1 MKRLSL
7 KTRLV
12 LLHTGMMALVVCI
25 VLALLFSISSRE
37 IVSNVENTLE
47 ASVFGAFEDMEY
59 EDGRWDFDSD
69 LMNLE
74 DGVYLS
80 VYDKNSQELL
90 YGRIPY
96 GFAYDLPFESGNLR
110 TIKAVMTYP
119 SVQEEQRM
127 LAMLTRRGSDTF
139 DPRAIT
145 SEVISISDAERDFRY
160 TLRLAL
166 ILSPLMI
173 FLTAVCGYLLSRR
186 ALYPV
191 SKITKTVQEIQKEK
205 DLSKRIDLGK
215 GNDEIYTLARTF
227 DGLLETIDAGMQ
239 REKQFT
245 SDVAHELR
253 TPISVVLMQCE
264 DLLQGNHLDEEGR
277 REVSVIHRKMKSI
290 SDMVSQLLLLSR
302 ADQGREKL
310 NLEPVDF
317 SEICEMVAE
326 EFTGIAQEK
335 GIQIQTRIEPGL
347 QLTADQTLMIRLLG
361 NLLENAVSYLSIQN
375 EIGRA
380 HV

>member
-110 TIKAVMTYP
+110 TITAGENDY
-119 SVQEEQRM
+119 SVLDLEHTVNGRPV
-127 LAMLTRRGSDTF
+127 LIRG
-139 DPRAIT
+139 
-145 SEVISISDAERDFRY
+145 VISISDAERDFRY

-186 ALYPV
+186 ALYRYP
-191 SKITKTVQEIQKEK
+191 KLQKRFRK
-205 DLSKRIDLGK
+205 SRKKRIYPNGSTWAKGTTKSTRWPIPLTGCWKPSTPGCSGK
-215 GNDEIYTLARTF
+215 SSLPATLPMSCAPQSAWF
-227 DGLLETIDAGMQ
+227 
-239 REKQFT
+239 
-245 SDVAHELR
+245 
-253 TPISVVLMQCE
+253 
-264 DLLQGNHLDEEGR
+264 
-277 REVSVIHRKMKSI
+277 
-290 SDMVSQLLLLSR
+290 
-302 ADQGREKL
+302 
-310 NLEPVDF
+310 
-317 SEICEMVAE
+317 
-326 EFTGIAQEK
+326 
-335 GIQIQTRIEPGL
+335 
-347 QLTADQTLMIRLLG
+347 
-361 NLLENAVSYLSIQN
+361 
-375 EIGRA
+375 
-380 HV
+380 